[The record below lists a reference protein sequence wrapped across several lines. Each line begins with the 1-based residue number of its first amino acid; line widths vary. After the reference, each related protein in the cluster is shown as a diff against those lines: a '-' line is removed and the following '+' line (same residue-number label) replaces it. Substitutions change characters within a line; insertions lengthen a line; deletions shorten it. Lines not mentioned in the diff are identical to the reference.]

1 MQDFL
6 GNPVPIS
13 TPPKFEFNK
22 NEITLSNIE
31 REALLRG
38 MSRALEFVL
47 QDLRFIRN
55 PRKELVA
62 SIEKIEY
69 QLKEIENEYGKF
81 KSA

>member
-6 GNPVPIS
+6 GNPLPTH

-22 NEITLSNIE
+22 NEITLTNIE

-38 MSRALEFVL
+38 MSRALEYVL

-62 SIEKIEY
+62 SIEKIEQ
-69 QLKEIENEYGKF
+69 QLKEIESEYGKF